1 VSSRGPLVSKT
12 VITAALTGVL
22 ATRKQCP
29 AIPYTPREIG
39 EEAKRAAE
47 AGAAIVH
54 IHARTPDGAPDW
66 NVDTFAQIFS
76 EVRARTDVIINF
88 STGAVGI
95 DAVERVAHIR
105 ELRPEMAALNMGSM
119 NYAMYSEKSKSF
131 YHDHVFANPF
141 KDIQFFLE
149 TMNEAGVRP
158 EMECFDAGHIGNTRP
173 LLDMGVLKAPL
184 QFSLIM
190 GVLGGI
196 PGTTRHLIDQVDS
209 LPDGAHW
216 QVIGISLNQ
225 WPLVAAAITLGG
237 NVRVGLED
245 NFYLEEGRMAGSNG
259 DLVEKAARL
268 CRELG
273 RGVASVAE
281 ARAQLSLDS
290 EPRPA
295 PTMGRSG
302 PAS

>member
-1 VSSRGPLVSKT
+1 MTKT
-12 VITAALTGVL
+12 IVTAALTGVL
-22 ATRKQCP
+22 ATRDQCP
-29 AIPYTPREIG
+29 AIPYTPKEIA
-39 EEAKRAAE
+39 EEALRAAD

-54 IHARTPDGAPDW
+54 IHARTPDGGPDW
-66 NVDTFAQIFS
+66 RLETFAEIFA

-95 DAVERVAHIR
+95 PPEERVAHVR
-105 ELRPEMAALNMGSM
+105 DLRPEIAALNMGSM
-119 NYAMYSEKSKSF
+119 NYAIYSEKRKAF
-131 YHDHVFANPF
+131 HHDHVFANPF

-149 TMNEAGVRP
+149 AMNAAGVRP

-173 LLDMGVLKAPL
+173 LIDMGVLKPPF

-196 PGTTRHLIDQVDS
+196 PGTTRHLVDQVDS
-209 LPDGAHW
+209 LPPGSHW

-225 WPLVAAAITLGG
+225 WPLVAAAITMGG

-245 NFYLEEGRMAGSNG
+245 NFYLEEGKMAKSNG

-268 CRELG
+268 CSDLG
-273 RGVASVAE
+273 REAASVQE
-281 ARAQLSLDS
+281 ARAQLDLET

-295 PTMGRSG
+295 PSLGRSA
-302 PAS
+302 ASS

>member
-1 VSSRGPLVSKT
+1 MTKAIV
-12 VITAALTGVL
+12 TAALTGVL
-22 ATRKQCP
+22 ATRDQCP
-29 AIPYTPREIG
+29 AIPYTPKEIG
-39 EEAKRAAE
+39 EEAKRASD

-54 IHARTPDGAPDW
+54 IHARTADGGPDW
-66 NVDTFAQIFS
+66 SLETFAEIFA

-95 DAVERVAHIR
+95 PPDERVAHVR
-105 ELRPEMAALNMGSM
+105 ELRPEIAALNMGSM
-119 NYAMYSEKSKSF
+119 NYAIYSEKRKAF
-131 YHDHVFANPF
+131 HHDHVFANPF

-149 TMNEAGVRP
+149 AMNAAGVRP

-173 LLDMGVLKAPL
+173 LIDMGVLKPPY

-196 PGTTRHLIDQVDS
+196 PGTTRHLVDQVDS
-209 LPDGAHW
+209 LPAGSHW

-225 WPLVAAAITLGG
+225 WPLVAAAITMGG

-245 NFYLEEGRMAGSNG
+245 NFYLEEGKMAKSNG

-268 CRELG
+268 CRDLG
-273 RGVASVAE
+273 REVASVSE
-281 ARAQLSLDS
+281 ARAQLGLEA

-295 PTMGRSG
+295 LVPSPHRGEGQGEAR
-302 PAS
+302 

>member
-1 VSSRGPLVSKT
+1 MTKMIIS
-12 VITAALTGVL
+12 AALTGVI
-22 ATRKQCP
+22 ATREQCP
-29 AIPYTPREIG
+29 AIPYTPKEIAD
-39 EEAKRAAE
+39 EALRAAD

-54 IHARTPDGAPDW
+54 IHARTPEGGPDW
-66 NVDTFAQIFS
+66 SVETFSEIFA

-95 DAVERVAHIR
+95 PPEERIAHIR
-105 ELRPEMAALNMGSM
+105 MLRPEMAALNMGSM
-119 NYAMYSEKSKSF
+119 NYAIYSEKRKVF

-141 KDIQFFLE
+141 RDIQLFLE
-149 TMNEAGVRP
+149 TMNGAGVRP

-173 LLDMGVLKAPL
+173 LIDMGVLEPPL

-196 PGTTRHLIDQVDS
+196 PGSTRHLVDQVDG
-209 LPDGAHW
+209 LPAGSHW
-216 QVIGISLNQ
+216 QVIGIGLNQ

-245 NFYLEEGRMAGSNG
+245 NFYIEEGRMAKSNG
-259 DLVEKAARL
+259 ELVEKAARL
-268 CRELG
+268 SRDLG
-273 RGVASVAE
+273 REVATVAA
-281 ARAQLSLDS
+281 ARTQLGLDA

-295 PTMGRSG
+295 KSPSPRWGEGRG
-302 PAS
+302 EGLT